1 VHYST
6 EQSGLILGSVA
17 QCAHELFMLPGVPTA
32 ALPRSRQRAEQTPP
46 DSLCCRASLAS
57 RQKINP
63 LLGVG
68 RKGLSSLGNVEQGF
82 SVWLFSSVTTGS
94 K

>member
-1 VHYST
+1 MNSSCSQ
-6 EQSGLILGSVA
+6 ECPLQPCPEAGR
-17 QCAHELFMLPGVPTA
+17 EL
-32 ALPRSRQRAEQTPP
+32 SKHRQR
-46 DSLCCRASLAS
+46 SLCCRASLAS